1 MKISELTTPIRPV
14 PRMSFIQLLVMDP
27 NEHRIFEKFTKDLL
41 CVKKLLI
48 IKRTQGLELCDCSSL
63 DGFSRCYPP

>member
-27 NEHRIFEKFTKDLL
+27 NELRIVEKFTKDRL
-41 CVKKLLI
+41 CLIKKLLI
-48 IKRTQGLELCDCSSL
+48 IKQMQGWESCDC
-63 DGFSRCYPP
+63 